1 MKKVPVDHKF
11 VRREIEAAIRQTK
24 ALIHNKRDRQ
34 RATIHLFRVLGY
46 LQAEL
51 DTAEMLEGKRS

>member
-24 ALIHNKRDRQ
+24 MLIHNKRDRQ

-51 DTAEMLEGKRS
+51 DTAEMLGGEKS